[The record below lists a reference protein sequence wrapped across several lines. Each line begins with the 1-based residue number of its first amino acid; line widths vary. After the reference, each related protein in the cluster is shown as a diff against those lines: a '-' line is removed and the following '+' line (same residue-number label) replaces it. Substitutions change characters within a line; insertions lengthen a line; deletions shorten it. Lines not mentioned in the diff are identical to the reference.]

1 MTMAKNLFH
10 LFHNDG
16 ASLSLG
22 STAALRSSQSTKE
35 TGVEVEVFRFG
46 AAQKALSGLDEEGPV
61 RTFNTNIDEL
71 ISSGIR
77 VAACINAAK
86 GTDAVDALTSRGIIL
101 ENAVDTFARCAIDG
115 TNVITF

>member
-1 MTMAKNLFH
+1 MAKNLFH

-22 STAALRSSQSTKE
+22 STAALRSSRRASE
-35 TGVEVEVFRFG
+35 TGVEVEVFCFG
-46 AAQKALSGLDEEGPV
+46 SAQKALSGSVEEGPV
-61 RTFNTNIDEL
+61 KTFNENIDEL
-71 ISSGIR
+71 VSSGVR

-86 GTDAVDALTSRGIIL
+86 GTDTVDDLTGRGIIL
-101 ENAVDTFARCAIDG
+101 ESAVDVFARCAVDG